1 MNEIQDVLIPNP
13 EVESQ
18 RILNGAGGYQPR
30 LIDEKA
36 IGYLLHKFYSEFILL
51 RQDPEM

>member
-1 MNEIQDVLIPNP
+1 MNEIQDVFIPNP

-18 RILNGAGGYQPR
+18 RILNGAGGYQSK

-36 IGYLLHKFYSEFILL
+36 GGSFIA
-51 RQDPEM
+51 